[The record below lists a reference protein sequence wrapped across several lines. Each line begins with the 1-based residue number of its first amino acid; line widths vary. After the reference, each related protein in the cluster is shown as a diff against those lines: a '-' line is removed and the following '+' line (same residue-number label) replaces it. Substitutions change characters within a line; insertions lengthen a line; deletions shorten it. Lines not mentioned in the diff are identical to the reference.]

1 MVLRLAGSALRK
13 RLANG
18 SHTVNLFSF
27 QPLPNVSPLFL
38 LGSLL
43 LLGALYAP
51 LGCDSDSGESSE
63 KALERLQ
70 AQRSTAPPPP
80 ISSLAAALGVDAGEF
95 EGRVDPPAPAG
106 DLKAE
111 IDRFTTV
118 DACVEERARLDP
130 ILGDALEAIGYD
142 TFLRDACR
150 VMDATK
156 ANDATRC
163 EGIDSSSLAARCR
176 TTVAEIASQPDEC
189 PWIVPDRPAVGRTP
203 ACIAVATRDARLC
216 AAVPDALE
224 RATCEATLTRN
235 ESPCAMLRGYG
246 EKARCAR
253 DAERWRTILAT
264 SARDASTE
272 PLVAAGALHI
282 ASVTDRGDAATE
294 SIDVNL
300 APDLE
305 RGVTLVERRD
315 GASLVLGPLTET
327 GVDFIAPSPHV
338 RASLALELL
347 APSGLP
353 AVEGATITARVM
365 RVELLL
371 PGRPPVTYPGAHST
385 LEVKVERLVHARGG
399 GVKLMIEGDLASAG
413 PTWHL
418 HAEETTF
425 VRDIVRARDLYEG
438 TSKFG
443 AGGGMR

>member
-1 MVLRLAGSALRK
+1 VVLRLAGSALRR

-18 SHTVNLFSF
+18 IHTVNLFSF
-27 QPLPNVSPLFL
+27 QPLPSSLLLFL
-38 LGSLL
+38 LGP
-43 LLGALYAP
+43 GALYASV
-51 LGCDSDSGESSE
+51 GCDSESGESSE
-63 KALERLQ
+63 RALERL
-70 AQRSTAPPPP
+70 RSRLSAAPPALN
-80 ISSLAAALGVDAGEF
+80 SSLAVALGVDAGEF

-111 IDRFTTV
+111 IERFTTV

-150 VMDATK
+150 VIDATK

-176 TTVAEIASQPDEC
+176 TTVAEIAGQPGEC
-189 PWIVPDRPAVGRTP
+189 PWQIPDHPAVGRAP

-216 AAVPDALE
+216 AAVADSLE
-224 RATCEATLTRN
+224 RATCEASLTRN
-235 ESPCAMLRGYG
+235 ESPCATLRGQG
-246 EKARCAR
+246 QKARCAR
-253 DAERWRTILAT
+253 DGERWRTILAG
-264 SARDASTE
+264 SATEATTE
-272 PLVAAGALHI
+272 PLVATGTLH
-282 ASVTDRGDAATE
+282 VTGVNDRGDAATE

-305 RGVTLVERRD
+305 RGVILIEQRD
-315 GASLVLGPLTET
+315 GARLVIGPLTET

-347 APSGLP
+347 APSDPPG
-353 AVEGATITARVM
+353 VQGATATARVM

-371 PGRPPVTYPGAHST
+371 PGRPPVTSPGAHST
-385 LEVKVERLVHARGG
+385 LAVKVERLVHARGG

-418 HAEETTF
+418 RAEETTF
-425 VRDIVRARDLYEG
+425 VRDIVRARDLYG
-438 TSKFG
+438 GNSKFG
-443 AGGGMR
+443 ADSGMR